1 MIATVDASTAVKWY
15 FEEEHSDAATRLLDP
30 AHILL
35 APDLLIAEFANVAW
49 KYVRR
54 GDATVAEARRALD
67 ALLSVPLDLHASE
80 TVMPLAFDI
89 ACETRRTAY
98 DSIYLAL
105 AQTQGCRLVTADRR
119 FYNAMEGTRYVSTML
134 WVEDV
139 GQE

>member
-1 MIATVDASTAVKWY
+1 MIATVDASTAVTWY
-15 FEEEHSDAATRLLDP
+15 FEEEHSDAAARLLNP
-30 AHILL
+30 AHTLL

-67 ALLSVPLDLHASE
+67 ALLSVPLDLHASQ
-80 TVMPLAFDI
+80 TVVPAALDI
-89 ACETRRTAY
+89 ACETGRTAY

-105 AQTQGCRLVTADRR
+105 ARAQGCPLVTADRR
-119 FYNAMEGTRYVSTML
+119 FYNAMQGTPYASTML

-139 GQE
+139 S